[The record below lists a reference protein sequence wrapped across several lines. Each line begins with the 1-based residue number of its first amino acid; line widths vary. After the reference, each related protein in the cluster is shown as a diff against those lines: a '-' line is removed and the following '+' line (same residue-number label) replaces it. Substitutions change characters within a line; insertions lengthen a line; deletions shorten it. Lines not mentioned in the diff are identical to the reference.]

1 MRYAF
6 VNGPVAI
13 VVRYWEQPGQ
23 EVEGG
28 ARVEVR
34 RVEPVVDD
42 PDLLGTAGFAVQ
54 SIGAGGL
61 WRADL
66 FLVLSAPGQP
76 CFHYHPKFEN
86 ADVGERYFDD
96 RITADPRGWIAD
108 QLGDF
113 AGLLERAGAGELV
126 SQVDLDA
133 HRRAMPLILAA
144 VDASLAQLPAA
155 LVHSAAARSAAPA

>member
-13 VVRYWEQPGQ
+13 VVRYWEQHG
-23 EVEGG
+23 EAVDAG

-34 RVEPVVDD
+34 RVEPVLDD

-54 SIGAGGL
+54 PIGAGGL

-66 FLVLSAPGQP
+66 FLILSDPGQP

-86 ADVGERYFDD
+86 SDVGERYFDD
-96 RITADPRGWIAD
+96 ALTADPRAWIAD
-108 QLGDF
+108 QLNDF
-113 AGLLERAGAGELV
+113 AGLLERAGAGDLV
-126 SQVDLDA
+126 DQVDFDE
-133 HRRAMPLILAA
+133 HRRAMPLMLSA
-144 VDASLAQLPAA
+144 VDSCLARLPAVVA
-155 LVHSAAARSAAPA
+155 RAVASASV